1 MGVLVRL
8 SRCFLLDEANGEI
21 QIILDI
27 PEAPDGLGAVPGFG
41 EANSPFR
48 GRLAT
53 SEKKKDVLTVGVRG
67 VLGPPNP
74 RGVP

>member
-1 MGVLVRL
+1 MFVRL
-8 SRCFLLDEANGEI
+8 SRFFLFDEANGEI
-21 QIILDI
+21 QIMLDM
-27 PEAPDGLGAVPGFG
+27 PGAPACLNAAPGFG

-53 SEKKKDVLTVGVRG
+53 SEKKNEVLTVGVLG
-67 VLGPPNP
+67 VLGPPKP